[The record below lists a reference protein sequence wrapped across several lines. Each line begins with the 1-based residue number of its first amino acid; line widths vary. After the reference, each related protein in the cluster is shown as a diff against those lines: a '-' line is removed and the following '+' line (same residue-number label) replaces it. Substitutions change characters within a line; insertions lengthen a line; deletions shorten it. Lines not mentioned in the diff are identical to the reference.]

1 MKTAL
6 IIQKSKTV
14 YKLYGLNGDAPV
26 PIGDEG
32 LGTDYP
38 ELAPWHTKRWTN
50 EYRGRSMRLPQYAN
64 GPTRLM
70 DELVK
75 LGFSVIFY
83 VSLENNGEP
92 DIVTA
97 GRIGKEN

>member
-1 MKTAL
+1 
-6 IIQKSKTV
+6 
-14 YKLYGLNGDAPV
+14 
-26 PIGDEG
+26 
-32 LGTDYP
+32 
-38 ELAPWHTKRWTN
+38 
-50 EYRGRSMRLPQYAN
+50 MRLPQYAN

-83 VSLENNGEP
+83 VSLENNREP

-97 GRIGKEN
+97 GRIRKEN